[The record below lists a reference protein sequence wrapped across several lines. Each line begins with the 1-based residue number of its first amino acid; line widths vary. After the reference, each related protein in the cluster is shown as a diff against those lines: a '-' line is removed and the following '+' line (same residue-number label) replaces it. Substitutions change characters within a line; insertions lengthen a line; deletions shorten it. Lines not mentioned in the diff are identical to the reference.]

1 MMVVIKRKCKLQSR
15 LLATLCEQGR
25 EKDALNKTNS
35 KNKMMGVDQDM
46 EKIIISDDCSKVEGK
61 KKVHTTSLEKE
72 RKKKLHNASTGK
84 NMQRDDDEEGEEY
97 E

>member
-1 MMVVIKRKCKLQSR
+1 
-15 LLATLCEQGR
+15 
-25 EKDALNKTNS
+25 
-35 KNKMMGVDQDM
+35 MMGVDQDM